1 MSLRRLSRADNF
13 GVSVTSVLIPSPELA
28 LEPLDEVVRVARHDA
43 GDPCSHLVGDQ
54 CRAGG
59 QCGEGGQCWAG
70 VQCGVGGQNSV
81 GWEQLATCEGF

>member
-54 CRAGG
+54 CRAGSMW
-59 QCGEGGQCWAG
+59 GGGSMWGRGSMWGGGSKQR
-70 VQCGVGGQNSV
+70 GVGAAGYM
-81 GWEQLATCEGF
+81 

>member
-54 CRAGG
+54 CRPGSMWGG
-59 QCGEGGQCWAG
+59 GSMWGRGSMWGGGSKQR
-70 VQCGVGGQNSV
+70 GVGAAGYM
-81 GWEQLATCEGF
+81 